1 MNDDAQ
7 IRDGR
12 RTGDGQPALPLCLQ
26 RLLASSLPF
35 KARLGDRLTVLS
47 TAFADDDE
55 GGCLSPGAIDALVGF
70 LQADAS
76 IGYPDLTATPA
87 GGLDAEWPGA
97 HGGRA
102 TIEFLASGERR
113 TFKSSLPPPRSI
125 ADPF

>member
-1 MNDDAQ
+1 MNDDVR
-7 IRDGR
+7 IRDGH
-12 RTGDGQPALPLCLQ
+12 RTGDGQPELQSCLQ
-26 RLLASSLPF
+26 RLMGSSLLF

-47 TAFADDDE
+47 TAFAEDYE
-55 GGCLSPGAIDALVGF
+55 GSCLSPGAIDALVSF

-87 GGLDAEWPGA
+87 GGLYSEWPGA

-102 TIEFLASGERR
+102 TIEFLPSGAPRY
-113 TFKSSLPPPRSI
+113 FQSSRPPPRSV

>member
-7 IRDGR
+7 IRDGH
-12 RTGDGQPALPLCLQ
+12 RTGDGQPELLLCLQ
-26 RLLASSLPF
+26 RLLGSSLLF

-47 TAFADDDE
+47 TAFAEDYE
-55 GGCLSPGAIDALVGF
+55 GGCLSTGAVDALVRF
-70 LQADAS
+70 LEADAS

-87 GGLDAEWPGA
+87 GGLYAEWPGA

-102 TIEFLASGERR
+102 TIEFLASGEPRY
-113 TFKSSLPPPRSI
+113 FQSSLPPPRSI